1 MFTWLTTRNRKRWMI
16 TDFYDSHKEGSWS
29 VQLIYKGANANGSI
43 PLAEFVAMF
52 GAVMILLSQLP
63 SFHSLRYINL
73 VSVILCLIYSLAAT
87 VGSVLAGIN
96 LFQKC
101 FIKCFMCPN
110 PLNFLHLLIIMPSW
124 YTKVIVYSLLITDSF
139 PCSLYIVQWQAIT
152 STSHLKTTL

>member
-1 MFTWLTTRNRKRWMI
+1 M
-16 TDFYDSHKEGSWS
+16 
-29 VQLIYKGANANGSI
+29 QLIYKGANANGSI

-101 FIKCFMCPN
+101 SIKCFMCPN
-110 PLNFLHLLIIMPSW
+110 PLNFLHLLIIIPSW

-139 PCSLYIVQWQAIT
+139 PCSLYIVQ
-152 STSHLKTTL
+152 